1 MIRYIARRL
10 ILLGPLLVGITFVSW
25 AAIQLAPGS
34 GDYFQSL
41 VLQYPQI
48 SPQTIAALRARFG
61 MDQPPW
67 IQYLRWLW
75 SIVHLDFGLSFA
87 YQVPVTWLI
96 GSRALNTLLL
106 SITSMVA
113 AWALAIPLG
122 IYSAVHQYSV
132 ADGALNVSAFVAIS
146 VPSFFSAL
154 LLLYAAFWTH
164 LLPLQGLTSVT
175 YDVLPWWGKV
185 LDVGWHLILPTI
197 ALLLLYAAFW
207 THLLPLQGLTSVTY
221 DVLPWWGKVLDVGWH
236 LILPTIALGV
246 FSVGGLMRYMRNN
259 LLDVLRADYLKTAR
273 AKGLTERRVILRHA
287 VRNAINPLVTLFG
300 FELGGLLSGAAF
312 VENVLGYPGL
322 GRLILE
328 AVLKKDVFVVMGSLL
343 LGSVLLILGNLA
355 ADILL
360 ALADP
365 RIRYD

>member
-1 MIRYIARRL
+1 MIRYIIRRL
-10 ILLGPLLVGITFVSW
+10 ILLAPLLVGITFVSW
-25 AAIQLAPGS
+25 AAIQLAKGS

-48 SPQTIAALRARFG
+48 SPATIAGLRARFG

-75 SIVHLDFGLSFA
+75 NIVHLDFGLSFA

-106 SITSMVA
+106 SITSLVA
-113 AWALAIPLG
+113 AWAIAIPLG

-132 ADGALNVSAFVAIS
+132 TDGLLSVGAFVAIS

-164 LLPLQGLTSVT
+164 LVPLQGLTSVY
-175 YDVLPWWGKV
+175 YDTLPWYGRV
-185 LDVGWHLILPTI
+185 LDV
-197 ALLLLYAAFW
+197 A
-207 THLLPLQGLTSVTY
+207 
-221 DVLPWWGKVLDVGWH
+221 WH

-246 FSVGGLMRYMRNN
+246 FSVGGLMRYMRTN
-259 LLDVLRADYLKTAR
+259 LLDVLRADYVKTAR
-273 AKGLTERRVILRHA
+273 AKGVPERRVIFRHA
-287 VRNAINPLVTLFG
+287 ARNAINPLVTLFG

-312 VENVLGYPGL
+312 VENILGYPGL

-328 AVLKKDVFVVMGSLL
+328 ALLKKDIFVVMGSLL
-343 LGSVLLILGNLA
+343 LGSVLLILGNLI

-360 ALADP
+360 AYVDP
-365 RIRYD
+365 RIRYE

>member
-1 MIRYIARRL
+1 MIRYILRRL
-10 ILLGPLLVGITFVSW
+10 FLLGPLLLGITFISW

-48 SPQTIAALRARFG
+48 SPSTIAALRAQFG

-75 SIVHLDFGLSFA
+75 SILHLNFGLSFA
-87 YQVPVTWLI
+87 YNVPVSWLI

-106 SITSMVA
+106 SVTSLVA
-113 AWALAIPLG
+113 AWAIAIPLG

-132 ADGALNVSAFVAIS
+132 VDGLLSAAAFVAIS

-154 LLLYAAFWTH
+154 LLLYAAYWTH
-164 LLPLQGLTSVT
+164 LLPLQGLTSVN
-175 YDVLPWWGKV
+175 YDSLPWWGKV
-185 LDVGWHLILPTI
+185 LDVCWHLVLPT
-197 ALLLLYAAFW
+197 
-207 THLLPLQGLTSVTY
+207 V
-221 DVLPWWGKVLDVGWH
+221 
-236 LILPTIALGV
+236 ALGV
-246 FSVGGLMRYMRNN
+246 FSVGGLMRYMRTN
-259 LLDVLRADYLKTAR
+259 LLDVLRQEYVQTAR
-273 AKGLTERRVILRHA
+273 AKGVSERRVIFRHA

-343 LGSVLLILGNLA
+343 LGSVLLILGNLT

-360 ALADP
+360 AYVDP
-365 RIRYD
+365 RIRYE

>member
-1 MIRYIARRL
+1 MIRYILRRL
-10 ILLGPLLVGITFVSW
+10 FLLGPLLLGITFISW

-48 SPQTIAALRARFG
+48 SPSTIAALRAQFG

-75 SIVHLDFGLSFA
+75 SILHLNFGLSFA
-87 YQVPVTWLI
+87 YNVPVSWLI

-106 SITSMVA
+106 SVTSLVA
-113 AWALAIPLG
+113 AWTIAIPLG
-122 IYSAVHQYSV
+122 IYSAVHQYS
-132 ADGALNVSAFVAIS
+132 ALDGLLSAAAFVAIS

-154 LLLYAAFWTH
+154 LLLYAAYWTH
-164 LLPLQGLTSVT
+164 LLPLQGLTSVN
-175 YDVLPWWGKV
+175 YDSLSWWGKV
-185 LDVGWHLILPTI
+185 LDVSWHLVLPT
-197 ALLLLYAAFW
+197 
-207 THLLPLQGLTSVTY
+207 V
-221 DVLPWWGKVLDVGWH
+221 
-236 LILPTIALGV
+236 ALGV
-246 FSVGGLMRYMRNN
+246 FSVGGLMRYMRTN
-259 LLDVLRADYLKTAR
+259 LLDVLRQEYVQTAR
-273 AKGLTERRVILRHA
+273 AKGVSERRVIFRHA

-343 LGSVLLILGNLA
+343 LGSVLLILGNLT

-360 ALADP
+360 AYVDP
-365 RIRYD
+365 RIRYE

>member
-1 MIRYIARRL
+1 MIRYILRRL
-10 ILLGPLLVGITFVSW
+10 FLLGPLLLGITFISW

-48 SPQTIAALRARFG
+48 SPSTIAALRAQFG

-75 SIVHLDFGLSFA
+75 SILHLNFGLSFA
-87 YQVPVTWLI
+87 YNVPVSWLI

-106 SITSMVA
+106 SVTSLVA
-113 AWALAIPLG
+113 AWAIAIPLG

-132 ADGALNVSAFVAIS
+132 VDGLLSAAAFVAIS

-154 LLLYAAFWTH
+154 LLLYAAYWTH
-164 LLPLQGLTSVT
+164 LLPLQGLTSVN
-175 YDVLPWWGKV
+175 YDSLSWWGKV
-185 LDVGWHLILPTI
+185 LDVCWHLVLPT
-197 ALLLLYAAFW
+197 
-207 THLLPLQGLTSVTY
+207 V
-221 DVLPWWGKVLDVGWH
+221 
-236 LILPTIALGV
+236 ALGV
-246 FSVGGLMRYMRNN
+246 FSVGGLMRYMRTN
-259 LLDVLRADYLKTAR
+259 LLDVLRQEYVQTAR
-273 AKGLTERRVILRHA
+273 AKGVSERRVIFRHA

-312 VENVLGYPGL
+312 VENGLGYPGL

-343 LGSVLLILGNLA
+343 LGSVLLILGNLT

-360 ALADP
+360 AYVDP
-365 RIRYD
+365 RIRYE

>member
-1 MIRYIARRL
+1 MLRYIIRRV
-10 ILLGPLLVGITFVSW
+10 ILLGPLLIGITLVSW

-34 GDYFQSL
+34 GNYFQSL

-48 SPQTIAALRARFG
+48 SPSTISALRAQFG

-75 SIVHLDFGLSFA
+75 SIVHLNFGLSFA
-87 YQVPVTWLI
+87 YNVPVTWLI
-96 GSRALNTLLL
+96 GSRAANTLLL
-106 SITSMVA
+106 SVTSMVV
-113 AWALAIPLG
+113 AWSVALPLG

-132 ADGALNVSAFVAIS
+132 TDGLLNTAAFVAIS
-146 VPSFFSAL
+146 IPSFFSAL
-154 LLLYAAFWTH
+154 LLLYGAYWTR
-164 LLPLQGLTSVT
+164 LLPLQGLTSV
-175 YDVLPWWGKV
+175 DFDFLPWWGKI
-185 LDVGWHLILPTI
+185 LDIARHL
-197 ALLLLYAAFW
+197 
-207 THLLPLQGLTSVTY
+207 V
-221 DVLPWWGKVLDVGWH
+221 
-236 LILPTIALGV
+236 LPTIALGL
-246 FSVGGLMRYMRNN
+246 FSVGGLMRYMRNY
-259 LLDVLRADYLKTAR
+259 LLEVLRADFVKTAR
-273 AKGLTERRVILRHA
+273 AKGLAERVVIYRHA

-328 AVLKKDVFVVMGSLL
+328 ALLKKDVFVVMGTLL
-343 LGSVLLILGNLA
+343 IGSVLLVLGNLV

-360 ALADP
+360 AYVDP

>member
-1 MIRYIARRL
+1 MLRYIVRRL

-48 SPQTIAALRARFG
+48 SPATIAGLRARFG

-75 SIVHLDFGLSFA
+75 SIIHLDFGLSFA

-106 SITSMVA
+106 SLTSMAA
-113 AWALAIPLG
+113 AWAIAIPAG
-122 IYSAVHQYSV
+122 IYSAVHQYSIV
-132 ADGALNVSAFVAIS
+132 DGALNVSAFVAIS

-164 LLPLQGLTSVT
+164 LLPLQGLTSVN
-175 YDVLPWWGKV
+175 YDVLPWWGKT
-185 LDVGWHLILPTI
+185 LDVGWHLILPT
-197 ALLLLYAAFW
+197 
-207 THLLPLQGLTSVTY
+207 V
-221 DVLPWWGKVLDVGWH
+221 
-236 LILPTIALGV
+236 ALGV

-273 AKGLTERRVILRHA
+273 AKGLTERRVIFRHA

-360 ALADP
+360 AVADP

>member
-10 ILLGPLLVGITFVSW
+10 ILLGPLLIGITFVSW

-34 GDYFQSL
+34 GNYFQAL

-48 SPQTIAALRARFG
+48 SPQTIAGLRARFG
-61 MDQPPW
+61 MDQPPL
-67 IQYLRWLW
+67 IQYLHWLW
-75 SIVHLDFGLSFA
+75 RILHLDLGYSFA

-96 GSRALNTLLL
+96 GTRTLNTLLL
-106 SITSMVA
+106 SLTSLVA

-122 IYSAVHQYSV
+122 IYSAVRQYSV
-132 ADGALNVSAFVAIS
+132 LDGVLSAGAFVAIS

-154 LLLYAAFWTH
+154 LLLYAAYWTH
-164 LLPLQGLTSVT
+164 VLPLQGLTSV
-175 YDVLPWWGKV
+175 DFDFLPWWAQV
-185 LDVGWHLILPTI
+185 LDV
-197 ALLLLYAAFW
+197 AR
-207 THLLPLQGLTSVTY
+207 
-221 DVLPWWGKVLDVGWH
+221 H

-246 FSVGGLMRYMRNN
+246 FSVGGLMRYMRTN
-259 LLDVLRADYLKTAR
+259 LLDVLRADYVKTAR
-273 AKGLTERRVILRHA
+273 AKGLQERVVIFKHA

-343 LGSVLLILGNLA
+343 LGSVLLILGNLT

-360 ALADP
+360 ALVDP

>member
-10 ILLGPLLVGITFVSW
+10 LLLGPLLVGITFVSW

-48 SPQTIAALRARFG
+48 SPATIAALRARFG

-67 IQYLRWLW
+67 IQYFRWLW
-75 SIVHLDFGLSFA
+75 NIVHLDFGLSFA

-96 GSRALNTLLL
+96 GTRALNTVLL
-106 SITSMVA
+106 SITSLVA
-113 AWALAIPLG
+113 AWVIAIPLG

-132 ADGALNVSAFVAIS
+132 PDGLLSAGAFVAIS

-154 LLLYAAFWTH
+154 LLLYAAFWSH
-164 LLPLQGLTSVT
+164 LLPLQGLTSVN
-175 YDVLPWWGKV
+175 YDSLSWGGKV
-185 LDVGWHLILPTI
+185 LDVAWHLVLPT
-197 ALLLLYAAFW
+197 
-207 THLLPLQGLTSVTY
+207 V
-221 DVLPWWGKVLDVGWH
+221 
-236 LILPTIALGV
+236 ALGV

-259 LLDVLRADYLKTAR
+259 LLDVLRADYVKTAR
-273 AKGLTERRVILRHA
+273 AKGVSERRVIFRHA

-312 VENVLGYPGL
+312 VENILGYPGL
-322 GRLILE
+322 GRLVLE

-343 LGSVLLILGNLA
+343 MGSVLLILGNLA
-355 ADILL
+355 ADVLL
-360 ALADP
+360 AFVDP

>member
-10 ILLGPLLVGITFVSW
+10 ILLGPLLIGITFVSW

-34 GDYFQSL
+34 GDYFQQL

-48 SPQTIAALRARFG
+48 SPQTIAGLRARFG

-67 IQYLRWLW
+67 VQYFHWLW
-75 SIVHLDFGLSFA
+75 NIVHLDFGLSFA

-106 SITSMVA
+106 SITSLVA

-132 ADGALNVSAFVAIS
+132 TDGLLSAGAFVAIS

-154 LLLYAAFWTH
+154 LLLYAAFWSH
-164 LLPLQGLTSVT
+164 VLPLQGLTSVN
-175 YDVLPWWGKV
+175 YESLSLGGKV
-185 LDVGWHLILPTI
+185 LDVAWHL
-197 ALLLLYAAFW
+197 
-207 THLLPLQGLTSVTY
+207 V
-221 DVLPWWGKVLDVGWH
+221 
-236 LILPTIALGV
+236 LPTIALGV

-259 LLDVLRADYLKTAR
+259 LLEVLRADYVKTAR
-273 AKGLTERRVILRHA
+273 AKGVMERRVIFRHA

-312 VENVLGYPGL
+312 VENILGYPGL
-322 GRLILE
+322 GRLVLE

-343 LGSVLLILGNLA
+343 MGSVLLILGNLT

-360 ALADP
+360 AYVDP

>member
-48 SPQTIAALRARFG
+48 SPATIEGLRARFG

-67 IQYLRWLW
+67 IQYFRWLW
-75 SIVHLDFGLSFA
+75 NIVHLDFGLSFA

-96 GSRALNTLLL
+96 GTRALNTLLL
-106 SITSMVA
+106 SVTSLAA
-113 AWALAIPLG
+113 AWAIAIPLG

-132 ADGALNVSAFVAIS
+132 TDGLLSAGAFVAIS

-154 LLLYAAFWTH
+154 LLLYAAYWSH
-164 LLPLQGLTSVT
+164 LLPLQGLTSVN
-175 YDVLPWWGKV
+175 YDVLSLGERV
-185 LDVGWHLILPTI
+185 LDVAWHLVLPT
-197 ALLLLYAAFW
+197 L
-207 THLLPLQGLTSVTY
+207 
-221 DVLPWWGKVLDVGWH
+221 
-236 LILPTIALGV
+236 ALGV

-259 LLDVLRADYLKTAR
+259 LLDVLRADYVKTAR
-273 AKGLTERRVILRHA
+273 AKGVSERRVIFRHA

-312 VENVLGYPGL
+312 VENILGYPGL
-322 GRLILE
+322 GRLVLE

-343 LGSVLLILGNLA
+343 MGSVLLILGNLA

-360 ALADP
+360 ALVDP

>member
-1 MIRYIARRL
+1 MIRYILRRL
-10 ILLGPLLVGITFVSW
+10 LLLGPLLLGITFISW

-48 SPQTIAALRARFG
+48 SPSTIAALRAQFG

-75 SIVHLDFGLSFA
+75 SILHLNFGLSFA
-87 YQVPVTWLI
+87 YNVPVSWLI

-106 SITSMVA
+106 SVTSLVA
-113 AWALAIPLG
+113 AWAIAIPLG

-132 ADGALNVSAFVAIS
+132 TDGLLSTAAFVAIS

-154 LLLYAAFWTH
+154 LLLYAAYWTH
-164 LLPLQGLTSVT
+164 LLPLQGLTSVN
-175 YDVLPWWGKV
+175 YDSLSWWGKV
-185 LDVGWHLILPTI
+185 LDVCWHLVLPT
-197 ALLLLYAAFW
+197 
-207 THLLPLQGLTSVTY
+207 V
-221 DVLPWWGKVLDVGWH
+221 
-236 LILPTIALGV
+236 ALGV
-246 FSVGGLMRYMRNN
+246 FSVGGLMRYMRTN
-259 LLDVLRADYLKTAR
+259 LLDVLRQEYVQTAR
-273 AKGLTERRVILRHA
+273 AKGVSERRVIFRHA

-343 LGSVLLILGNLA
+343 LGSVLLILGNLT

-360 ALADP
+360 AYVDP
-365 RIRYD
+365 RIRYE

>member
-1 MIRYIARRL
+1 MLRYIVRRL

-48 SPQTIAALRARFG
+48 SPATIAGLRARFG

-106 SITSMVA
+106 SLTSMAA
-113 AWALAIPLG
+113 AWAIAIPAG
-122 IYSAVHQYSV
+122 IYSAVHQYSIV
-132 ADGALNVSAFVAIS
+132 DGALNVSAFVAIS

-164 LLPLQGLTSVT
+164 LLPLQGLTSVN
-175 YDVLPWWGKV
+175 YDILPWWGKM
-185 LDVGWHLILPTI
+185 LDVGWHLILPT
-197 ALLLLYAAFW
+197 
-207 THLLPLQGLTSVTY
+207 V
-221 DVLPWWGKVLDVGWH
+221 
-236 LILPTIALGV
+236 ALGV

-273 AKGLTERRVILRHA
+273 AKGLTERRVIFRHA

-360 ALADP
+360 AVADP

>member
-1 MIRYIARRL
+1 MLRYIVRRL

-106 SITSMVA
+106 SITSMIA

-122 IYSAVHQYSV
+122 IYSAVHQYSAV
-132 ADGALNVSAFVAIS
+132 DGALNVAAFVAIS

-164 LLPLQGLTSVT
+164 LLPLQGLTSVN
-175 YDVLPWWGKV
+175 YDALPWWEKV
-185 LDVGWHLILPTI
+185 LDM
-197 ALLLLYAAFW
+197 
-207 THLLPLQGLTSVTY
+207 
-221 DVLPWWGKVLDVGWH
+221 GWH

-273 AKGLTERRVILRHA
+273 AKGLTERRVIFRHA

>member
-10 ILLGPLLVGITFVSW
+10 LLLGPLLLGITFVSW

-48 SPQTIAALRARFG
+48 SPKTIAALRAQFG
-61 MDQPPW
+61 MDQPPLL
-67 IQYLRWLW
+67 QYLHWLW
-75 SIVHLDFGLSFA
+75 SIVHLNFGLSFA
-87 YQVPVTWLI
+87 YNVPVTWLI

-106 SITSMVA
+106 SLTSLIA

-122 IYSAVHQYSV
+122 IYSAVHQYTFM
-132 ADGALNVSAFVAIS
+132 DGLLSTGAFVAIS

-154 LLLYAAFWTH
+154 LLLYGAYWTH
-164 LLPLQGLTSVT
+164 LLPLQGLTSV
-175 YDVLPWWGKV
+175 DFDFLPWWSQV
-185 LDVGWHLILPTI
+185 LDIARHL
-197 ALLLLYAAFW
+197 
-207 THLLPLQGLTSVTY
+207 V
-221 DVLPWWGKVLDVGWH
+221 
-236 LILPTIALGV
+236 LPTIALGV
-246 FSVGGLMRYMRNN
+246 FSVGGLMRYMRTN
-259 LLDVLRADYLKTAR
+259 LLDVLRADYVKTAR
-273 AKGLTERRVILRHA
+273 AKGVPERTVILRHA

-312 VENVLGYPGL
+312 VENILGYPGL

-343 LGSVLLILGNLA
+343 LGSVLLILGNLT

-360 ALADP
+360 AYVDP

>member
-1 MIRYIARRL
+1 MIRYILRRL
-10 ILLGPLLVGITFVSW
+10 LLLGPLLLGITFISW

-48 SPQTIAALRARFG
+48 SPSTIAALRAQFG

-75 SIVHLDFGLSFA
+75 SILHLNFGLSFA
-87 YQVPVTWLI
+87 YNVPVSWLI

-106 SITSMVA
+106 SVTSLVA
-113 AWALAIPLG
+113 AWAIAIPLG

-132 ADGALNVSAFVAIS
+132 SDGLLSTAAFVAIS

-154 LLLYAAFWTH
+154 LLLYAAYWTH
-164 LLPLQGLTSVT
+164 LLPLQGLTSVN
-175 YDVLPWWGKV
+175 YDSLSWWGKV
-185 LDVGWHLILPTI
+185 LDVCWHLVLPT
-197 ALLLLYAAFW
+197 
-207 THLLPLQGLTSVTY
+207 V
-221 DVLPWWGKVLDVGWH
+221 
-236 LILPTIALGV
+236 ALGV
-246 FSVGGLMRYMRNN
+246 FSVGGLMRYMRTN
-259 LLDVLRADYLKTAR
+259 LLDVLRQEYVQTAR
-273 AKGLTERRVILRHA
+273 AKGVSERRVIFRHA

-343 LGSVLLILGNLA
+343 LGSVLLILGNLT

-360 ALADP
+360 AYVDP
-365 RIRYD
+365 RIRYE

>member
-1 MIRYIARRL
+1 L
-10 ILLGPLLVGITFVSW
+10 LLGPLLIGITFVSW

-106 SITSMVA
+106 SMTSMAA
-113 AWALAIPLG
+113 AWAIAIPLG

-132 ADGALNVSAFVAIS
+132 MDGVANVSAFIAIS

-164 LLPLQGLTSVT
+164 LLPLQGLTSVN
-175 YDVLPWWGKV
+175 YDSLSWGRKV
-185 LDVGWHLILPTI
+185 LDVGWHLILPT
-197 ALLLLYAAFW
+197 
-207 THLLPLQGLTSVTY
+207 V
-221 DVLPWWGKVLDVGWH
+221 
-236 LILPTIALGV
+236 ALGV

-259 LLDVLRADYLKTAR
+259 LLDILRADYLKTAR
-273 AKGLTERRVILRHA
+273 AKGLAERRVIFRHA

-343 LGSVLLILGNLA
+343 LGSVLLILGNLT

-360 ALADP
+360 AYVDP

>member
-10 ILLGPLLVGITFVSW
+10 ILLGPLLIGITFVSW

-48 SPQTIAALRARFG
+48 SPATIAALRARFG

-67 IQYLRWLW
+67 IQYFRWLW
-75 SIVHLDFGLSFA
+75 NIVHLDFGLSFA

-96 GSRALNTLLL
+96 GTRALNTLLL
-106 SITSMVA
+106 SVTSLVA
-113 AWALAIPLG
+113 AWAIAIPLG
-122 IYSAVHQYSV
+122 IYSGVHQYSV
-132 ADGALNVSAFVAIS
+132 TDGLLSAGAFVAIS

-154 LLLYAAFWTH
+154 LLLYAAFWSH
-164 LLPLQGLTSVT
+164 LLPLQGLTSVN
-175 YDVLPWWGKV
+175 YDSLSWAGKV
-185 LDVGWHLILPTI
+185 LDVAWHL
-197 ALLLLYAAFW
+197 
-207 THLLPLQGLTSVTY
+207 V
-221 DVLPWWGKVLDVGWH
+221 
-236 LILPTIALGV
+236 LPTIALGV

-259 LLDVLRADYLKTAR
+259 LLDVLRAEYIKTAR
-273 AKGLTERRVILRHA
+273 AKGVSERRVIFRHA

-312 VENVLGYPGL
+312 VENILGYPGL
-322 GRLILE
+322 GRLVLE

-343 LGSVLLILGNLA
+343 MGSVLLILGNLA
-355 ADILL
+355 ADVLL
-360 ALADP
+360 ALVDP

>member
-1 MIRYIARRL
+1 MIRYILRRL
-10 ILLGPLLVGITFVSW
+10 LLLGPLLLGITFISW

-48 SPQTIAALRARFG
+48 SPSTIAALRAQFG

-75 SIVHLDFGLSFA
+75 SILHLNFGLSFA
-87 YQVPVTWLI
+87 YNVPVSWLI

-106 SITSMVA
+106 SVTSLVA
-113 AWALAIPLG
+113 AWAIAIPLG

-132 ADGALNVSAFVAIS
+132 TDGLLSTAAFVAIS

-154 LLLYAAFWTH
+154 LLLYAAYWTH
-164 LLPLQGLTSVT
+164 LLPLQGLTSVN
-175 YDVLPWWGKV
+175 YDSLSWWGKV
-185 LDVGWHLILPTI
+185 LDVSWHLVLPT
-197 ALLLLYAAFW
+197 
-207 THLLPLQGLTSVTY
+207 V
-221 DVLPWWGKVLDVGWH
+221 
-236 LILPTIALGV
+236 ALGV
-246 FSVGGLMRYMRNN
+246 FSVGGLMRYMRTN
-259 LLDVLRADYLKTAR
+259 LLDVLRQEYVQTAR
-273 AKGLTERRVILRHA
+273 AKGVSERRVIFRHA

-343 LGSVLLILGNLA
+343 LGSVLLILGNLT

-360 ALADP
+360 AYVDP

>member
-1 MIRYIARRL
+1 MIRYIARRI

-34 GDYFQSL
+34 GDYFQQL

-48 SPQTIAALRARFG
+48 SPQTIAGLRARFG

-67 IQYLRWLW
+67 VQYFHWLW
-75 SIVHLDFGLSFA
+75 NIVHLDFGLSFA

-106 SITSMVA
+106 SITSLVA

-132 ADGALNVSAFVAIS
+132 TDGLLSAGAFVAIS
-146 VPSFFSAL
+146 VPRFFSAL

-164 LLPLQGLTSVT
+164 LLPLQGLTSVDHDT
-175 YDVLPWWGKV
+175 LSWVGKV
-185 LDVGWHLILPTI
+185 LDLAWHLVLPTI
-197 ALLLLYAAFW
+197 ALC
-207 THLLPLQGLTSVTY
+207 
-221 DVLPWWGKVLDVGWH
+221 
-236 LILPTIALGV
+236 V

-259 LLDVLRADYLKTAR
+259 LLEVLRADYVKTAR
-273 AKGLTERRVILRHA
+273 AKGVVERRVIFRHA

-312 VENVLGYPGL
+312 VENILGYPGL
-322 GRLILE
+322 GRLVLE

-343 LGSVLLILGNLA
+343 MGSVLLILGNLT

-360 ALADP
+360 AYVDP

>member
-1 MIRYIARRL
+1 MIRYILRRL

-34 GDYFQSL
+34 GDYFQAL

-48 SPQTIAALRARFG
+48 SPQTIAGLRARFG
-61 MDQPPW
+61 LDQPPL
-67 IQYLRWLW
+67 IQYLHWLW
-75 SIVHLDFGLSFA
+75 SILHLDFGYSFA

-106 SITSMVA
+106 SLTSLVVA
-113 AWALAIPLG
+113 WVLAIPLG
-122 IYSAVHQYSV
+122 IYSAVHQYSFL
-132 ADGALNVSAFVAIS
+132 DGLLSASAFVAIS

-154 LLLYAAFWTH
+154 LLLYAAYWTH
-164 LLPLQGLTSVT
+164 LLPLQGLTSV
-175 YDVLPWWGKV
+175 DFDFLPWWAQA
-185 LDVGWHLILPTI
+185 LDI
-197 ALLLLYAAFW
+197 AR
-207 THLLPLQGLTSVTY
+207 
-221 DVLPWWGKVLDVGWH
+221 H

-246 FSVGGLMRYMRNN
+246 FSVGGLMRYMRTN
-259 LLDVLRADYLKTAR
+259 LLDVLRADYVKTAR
-273 AKGLTERRVILRHA
+273 AKGLRERVVIFKHA

-343 LGSVLLILGNLA
+343 LGSVLLILGNLT

-360 ALADP
+360 AYVDP
-365 RIRYD
+365 RIRYE

>member
-1 MIRYIARRL
+1 MIRYILRRL
-10 ILLGPLLVGITFVSW
+10 LLLGPLLVGITLVSW

-48 SPQTIAALRARFG
+48 RPETIAGLRARFG

-75 SIVHLDFGLSFA
+75 NIVHLDFGISFA

-96 GSRALNTLLL
+96 GTRALNTLLL
-106 SITSMVA
+106 SLTSLAA
-113 AWALAIPLG
+113 AWTIAIPLG
-122 IYSAVHQYSV
+122 IYSAIHQYSFT
-132 ADGALNVSAFVAIS
+132 DGLLSTGAFVAIS

-164 LLPLQGLTSVT
+164 LLPLQGLTSV
-175 YDVLPWWGKV
+175 DFEFLPWWAQA
-185 LDVGWHLILPTI
+185 LDVARHL
-197 ALLLLYAAFW
+197 
-207 THLLPLQGLTSVTY
+207 V
-221 DVLPWWGKVLDVGWH
+221 
-236 LILPTIALGV
+236 LPTIALGV
-246 FSVGGLMRYMRNN
+246 FSVGGLMRYMRTN
-259 LLDVLRADYLKTAR
+259 LLDVLRADYVKTAR
-273 AKGLTERRVILRHA
+273 AKGVAERGVILKHA

-312 VENVLGYPGL
+312 VENIMGYPGL
-322 GRLILE
+322 GQLVLE

-343 LGSVLLILGNLA
+343 MGSVLLILGNLT

-360 ALADP
+360 AYVDP

>member
-10 ILLGPLLVGITFVSW
+10 ILLGPLLIGITFVSW

-48 SPQTIAALRARFG
+48 SPATIAALRARFG

-67 IQYLRWLW
+67 IQYFRWLW
-75 SIVHLDFGLSFA
+75 NIVHLDFGLSFA

-96 GSRALNTLLL
+96 GTRALNTLLL
-106 SITSMVA
+106 SVTSLVA
-113 AWALAIPLG
+113 AWAIAIPLG
-122 IYSAVHQYSV
+122 IYSGVHQYSV
-132 ADGALNVSAFVAIS
+132 TDGLLSAGAFVAIS

-154 LLLYAAFWTH
+154 LLLYAAFWSH
-164 LLPLQGLTSVT
+164 LLPLQGLTSVN
-175 YDVLPWWGKV
+175 YDSLSWAGKV
-185 LDVGWHLILPTI
+185 LDVAWHL
-197 ALLLLYAAFW
+197 
-207 THLLPLQGLTSVTY
+207 V
-221 DVLPWWGKVLDVGWH
+221 
-236 LILPTIALGV
+236 LPTIALGV

-259 LLDVLRADYLKTAR
+259 LLDVLRAEYIKTAR
-273 AKGLTERRVILRHA
+273 AKGVSERRVIFRHA

-312 VENVLGYPGL
+312 VENILGYPGL
-322 GRLILE
+322 GRLVLE

-343 LGSVLLILGNLA
+343 MGSVLLILGNLA
-355 ADILL
+355 ADVLL
-360 ALADP
+360 AFVDP

>member
-1 MIRYIARRL
+1 MSRYIGRRL

-48 SPQTIAALRARFG
+48 SPATIAGLRARFG
-61 MDQPPW
+61 MDLPPW
-67 IQYLRWLW
+67 IQYFRWLW
-75 SIVHLDFGLSFA
+75 NIVHLDFGLSFA

-96 GSRALNTLLL
+96 GTRALNTLLL
-106 SITSMVA
+106 SVTSLVA
-113 AWALAIPLG
+113 AWSIAIPLG

-132 ADGALNVSAFVAIS
+132 TDGLLSAAAFVAIS

-154 LLLYAAFWTH
+154 LLLYAAFWSH
-164 LLPLQGLTSVT
+164 LLPLQGLTSVNYGDLT
-175 YDVLPWWGKV
+175 LAGKV
-185 LDVGWHLILPTI
+185 LDVAWHLVLPT
-197 ALLLLYAAFW
+197 
-207 THLLPLQGLTSVTY
+207 V
-221 DVLPWWGKVLDVGWH
+221 
-236 LILPTIALGV
+236 ALGV

-259 LLDVLRADYLKTAR
+259 LLDVLRADYVKTAR
-273 AKGLTERRVILRHA
+273 SKGVPERRVIFRHA
-287 VRNAINPLVTLFG
+287 VRNGINPLVTLFG

-312 VENVLGYPGL
+312 VENILGYPGL
-322 GRLILE
+322 GRLVLE

-343 LGSVLLILGNLA
+343 MGSVLLILGNLT
-355 ADILL
+355 ADVLL
-360 ALADP
+360 AFVDP

>member
-10 ILLGPLLVGITFVSW
+10 ILLGPLLIGITFVSW

-75 SIVHLDFGLSFA
+75 SIAHLDFGLSFA

-106 SITSMVA
+106 SITSLVA
-113 AWALAIPLG
+113 AWAIAIPLG

-132 ADGALNVSAFVAIS
+132 ADGVANVSAFIAIS

-164 LLPLQGLTSVT
+164 LLPLQGLTSVN
-175 YDVLPWWGKV
+175 YDSLSWGGKV
-185 LDVGWHLILPTI
+185 LDVGWHLILPT
-197 ALLLLYAAFW
+197 
-207 THLLPLQGLTSVTY
+207 V
-221 DVLPWWGKVLDVGWH
+221 
-236 LILPTIALGV
+236 ALGV

-259 LLDVLRADYLKTAR
+259 LLDILRADYLKTAR
-273 AKGLTERRVILRHA
+273 AKGLAERRVILRHA

-343 LGSVLLILGNLA
+343 LGSVLLILGNLT

-360 ALADP
+360 AYVDP

>member
-1 MIRYIARRL
+1 M
-10 ILLGPLLVGITFVSW
+10 
-25 AAIQLAPGS
+25 
-34 GDYFQSL
+34 

-146 VPSFFSAL
+146 VPSFFS
-154 LLLYAAFWTH
+154 
-164 LLPLQGLTSVT
+164 
-175 YDVLPWWGKV
+175 
-185 LDVGWHLILPTI
+185 

>member
-10 ILLGPLLVGITFVSW
+10 LLLGPLLIGITFVSW

-48 SPQTIAALRARFG
+48 SPNTIAALRARFG

-75 SIVHLDFGLSFA
+75 SIAHLDFGLSFA

-106 SITSMVA
+106 SITSLVA
-113 AWALAIPLG
+113 AWAIAIPLG

-132 ADGALNVSAFVAIS
+132 VDGVANVSAFIAIS

-154 LLLYAAFWTH
+154 LLLYAAFWSH
-164 LLPLQGLTSVT
+164 LLPLQGLTSVN
-175 YDVLPWWGKV
+175 YDSLSWGGKV
-185 LDVGWHLILPTI
+185 LDVGWHLILPT
-197 ALLLLYAAFW
+197 
-207 THLLPLQGLTSVTY
+207 V
-221 DVLPWWGKVLDVGWH
+221 
-236 LILPTIALGV
+236 ALGV

-259 LLDVLRADYLKTAR
+259 LLDILRADYLKTAR
-273 AKGLTERRVILRHA
+273 AKGLAERRVIFRHA

-343 LGSVLLILGNLA
+343 LGSVLLILGNLT

-360 ALADP
+360 AYVDP